1 MNKLITMKKFK
12 GTGVA
17 IVTPFKNDSSID
29 FSALGRVVNHV
40 IKGGMNYI
48 VVLGTTGESVTLSK
62 DEKKAVI
69 CYIKEA
75 IDNRV
80 PLVVGIGGN
89 NTQEVIN
96 QVRNTNL
103 EGVDGILSVAPYYN
117 KPSQRG
123 LFLHFKAIA
132 TSSPVPVILYN
143 VPGRTCSNIAADTCL
158 QLAHECENIVA
169 IKEASGNMEQ
179 IMKIIKE
186 KPENFSV
193 ISGNDMDTLP
203 IIAIGGS
210 GVISV
215 LGNAFP
221 TECSEMVNHSLKFN
235 FKAAREI
242 QFRFLEMTEL
252 LFADG
257 NPAGVKA
264 MLSIMSLCQ
273 NSLRLPLVPVSK
285 PIYTRIQK
293 AIDEIK

>member
-1 MNKLITMKKFK
+1 MKKFR

-40 IKGGMNYI
+40 IKGGVNYI

-62 DEKKAVI
+62 DEKKAVV

-96 QVRNTNL
+96 QVRNTDL
-103 EGVDGILSVAPYYN
+103 TGVDGILSVAPYYN
-117 KPSQRG
+117 KPNQRG
-123 LFLHFKAIA
+123 LFQHFKSIA

-169 IKEASGNMEQ
+169 IKEASGDMEQ
-179 IMKIIKE
+179 IMKIIKG

-203 IIAIGGS
+203 VIAIGGS

-221 TECSEMVNHSLKFN
+221 AECSEMVNHSLKFN

-252 LFADG
+252 LFTDG

-264 MLSIMSLCQ
+264 MLSMMNLCQ
-273 NSLRLPLVPVSK
+273 NNLRLPLVAVSK

-293 AIDEIK
+293 AMDELK